1 MRFVVRLILFIGV
14 VFLLPTLAT
23 VAWWSLQ
30 DRPSTWREAAW
41 GSSGLL
47 QPASADD
54 KAAVY
59 IMAARTGG
67 MKGAFSLHCWIVVK
81 RPGATEYE
89 RYDKVGWG
97 SPIRKNAY
105 AADAYWYSNTP
116 EIVHQ
121 LHGASAEAVLANID
135 TAIAD
140 YPYSK
145 AGDYHI
151 WPGPNSNSFV
161 AHVIRSVP
169 QMGAR
174 MPSNAVGRD
183 YAPGAASF
191 GWDRQRHDFKATLGG
206 LLGIAAGAESGIEL
220 QFLGLVAGMDFA
232 RPALLI
238 PAYGRLDLW
247 RTETRIASGTHS
259 VLIE

>member
-1 MRFVVRLILFIGV
+1 MRFVLRLTLFIGV
-14 VFLLPTLAT
+14 VFILPTVAT

-30 DRPSTWREAAW
+30 DRPVTWREAQW
-41 GSSGLL
+41 GSADVLE
-47 QPASADD
+47 PAKANGE
-54 KAAVY
+54 AAVY

-67 MKGAFSLHCWIVVK
+67 MKGAFSLHCWIVLK
-81 RPGATEYE
+81 RPGAGEYE

-105 AADAYWYSNTP
+105 PADAYWYSNAP
-116 EIVHQ
+116 EIVHE
-121 LHGASAEAVLANID
+121 LHGADAEAVLANID
-135 TAIAD
+135 KAIAD

-161 AHVIRSVP
+161 AHVVRSVP

-191 GWDRQRHDFKATLGG
+191 VWDSDNYGFKATLGG
-206 LLGIAAGAESGIEL
+206 LLGISAEAASGLEL
-220 QFLGLVAGMDFA
+220 QFLGLVAGLDFA

-247 RTETRIASGTHS
+247 SPQTRLAGGTASVT
-259 VLIE
+259 VE

>member
-1 MRFVVRLILFIGV
+1 MRFVIRLVIFIGV
-14 VFLLPTLAT
+14 VFILPTLAT

-30 DRPSTWREAAW
+30 DRPVTWREAQW
-41 GSSGLL
+41 GSADVLE
-47 QPASADD
+47 PAGANRE
-54 KAAVY
+54 AAVY
-59 IMAARTGG
+59 VMAARTGG
-67 MKGAFSLHCWIVVK
+67 MKGAFSLHCWIVLK
-81 RPGATEYE
+81 RPGASEYE

-97 SPIRKNAY
+97 SPIRKNGY
-105 AADAYWYSNTP
+105 PADAYWYSNTP

-121 LHGASAEAVLANID
+121 LHGAEAEAVLDDID
-135 TAIAD
+135 AAIAD
-140 YPYSK
+140 YPFSK

-161 AHVIRSVP
+161 AHVVRSVP

-191 GWDRQRHDFKATLGG
+191 DWDPQRHDFKATLGG
-206 LLGIAAGAESGIEL
+206 LLGVAAGAGSGIEL

-247 RTETRIASGTHS
+247 SSETRIASGVPT
-259 VLIE
+259 VLME